1 MGQLIKLQ
9 DYISRYEQDIYR
21 YPTQFV
27 RLKKQQWSKL
37 QEAFQSGALQDM
49 LQEDEENEIWI
60 EDKPTLFEKLKSVI
74 KKSEKKQELEAK
86 VAIEKKRNNRS
97 EEELFFSIK
106 TVPES
111 EEALK
116 IVFLNQ
122 FFHFQMKWAT
132 TTIRE
137 RSLVDGAYYRNEQL
151 KLLLQRF
158 PDTYL
163 ILFEPV
169 FRINKAPIQLDTII
183 LTPTAV
189 WCVMFLEELDLSV
202 YEGNND
208 KFWVRRHHES
218 EERRVLN
225 PIISLKRTE
234 KIIHKLFQLHNI
246 EMSIKKAVI
255 SRNSYI
261 EYTLGMSDLYI
272 LDKKGFPKWFETMR
286 KSSSP
291 IKHQQIKG
299 AEVLLNYSQTTSM
312 MRMEWSNYDDVVREA
327 ENAES

>member
-37 QEAFQSGALQDM
+37 HEAFLSGTLKDM
-49 LQEDEENEIWI
+49 FEDEEENETWI
-60 EDKPTLFEKLKSVI
+60 EEKPTLFEKI
-74 KKSEKKQELEAK
+74 KNAITRSEKKEEAELEPKSKA
-86 VAIEKKRNNRS
+86 RS
-97 EEELFFSIK
+97 EEDLIFSMK
-106 TVPES
+106 TVPDS
-111 EEALK
+111 EETLK
-116 IVFLNQ
+116 MTFLDQ
-122 FFHFQMKWAT
+122 LFHFQMKWAT

-137 RSLVDGAYYRNEQL
+137 RSLVDGRYYRNEKL

-158 PDTYL
+158 PDTFL
-163 ILFEPV
+163 VLFEPV

-189 WCVMFLEELDLSV
+189 WCVTFLEELDLSV

-218 EERRVLN
+218 KERKVLN
-225 PIISLKRTE
+225 PIISLQRTE
-234 KIIHKLFQLHNI
+234 KIIQKLFRLYNVEI
-246 EMSIKKAVI
+246 SIKKAVI

-261 EYTLGMSDLYI
+261 EYAVGMSDLFI
-272 LDKKGFPKWFETMR
+272 LDKKSFPGWFEMMR

-312 MRMEWSNYDDVVREA
+312 MRMEWSNDDRVVREA
-327 ENAES
+327 EGNFKGE

>member
-37 QEAFQSGALQDM
+37 QEAYQSGALQEM
-49 LQEDEENEIWI
+49 FQEDDGDETWI
-60 EDKPTLFEKLKSVI
+60 EEKPTLFEKLKSAV
-74 KKSEKKQELEAK
+74 KKSEKKEELEAK
-86 VAIEKKRNNRS
+86 VAPETKRKTRA
-97 EEELFFSIK
+97 EEDAFFSLK

-111 EEALK
+111 GEALK
-116 IVFLNQ
+116 VAFLNQ
-122 FFHFQMKWAT
+122 LFDFQMKWAS

-163 ILFEPV
+163 ILFEPI

-189 WCVMFLEELDLSV
+189 WIVTFLEELDLSV

-225 PIISLKRTE
+225 PIISLQRTE
-234 KIIHKLFQLHNI
+234 KIIHKLFQLYSI
-246 EMSIKKAVI
+246 EMPIKKAVI

-261 EYTLGMSDLYI
+261 EYTVGASNLFI
-272 LDKKGFPKWFETMR
+272 LDKKSFLKWFEMMR

-291 IKHQQIKG
+291 IKYQQIKG

-312 MRMEWSNYDDVVREA
+312 MRMEWSE
-327 ENAES
+327 